1 MQNCDR
7 KNTKQQNLL
16 SLTKQLKRVT
26 FFSLS
31 GSTSEADEN
40 ANGFMD
46 AVDAFN
52 TSESIGIMDARTT
65 RQEKLPS
72 RLLRT
77 GTDELC
83 HLLHG
88 KMKSVMYVAC
98 LCVCLSVCVSV
109 CVSVCLC
116 IIKQICPLASVASFG
131 DIAIF
136 FSEQLGLVALRR

>member
-1 MQNCDR
+1 MQNCD
-7 KNTKQQNLL
+7 
-16 SLTKQLKRVT
+16 RVT

-98 LCVCLSVCVSV
+98 LCDL
-109 CVSVCLC
+109 SVCLC
-116 IIKQICPLASVASFG
+116 VCLCVCVCVSYNKLSA
-131 DIAIF
+131 
-136 FSEQLGLVALRR
+136 R